1 MKLQTSS
8 HPVSALICAAALFS
22 FIPSGAQPAPPADES
37 AEPQEAPALAAAA
50 PTPHQALCAQLGLRV
65 GRTYEFMI
73 AGGEQIH
80 YWTIRSLGANG
91 WILAKDSRYSSTW
104 VNLSQVTAVTPL
116 SLKTKST
123 SERPLKPNRV
133 R

>member
-1 MKLQTSS
+1 MKPETSF
-8 HPVSALICAAALFS
+8 HPVTALICAAALFS
-22 FIPSGAQPAPPADES
+22 FMPCKAEPAPPAN
-37 AEPQEAPALAAAA
+37 QTAA
-50 PTPHQALCAQLGLRV
+50 PTEAPPHAVAAPAPHEALCAQLGLKV

-91 WILAKDSRYSSTW
+91 WILAKDSRYPSTW

-116 SLKTKST
+116 SLKAKST
-123 SERPLKPNRV
+123 VARPPKPNQAR
-133 R
+133 